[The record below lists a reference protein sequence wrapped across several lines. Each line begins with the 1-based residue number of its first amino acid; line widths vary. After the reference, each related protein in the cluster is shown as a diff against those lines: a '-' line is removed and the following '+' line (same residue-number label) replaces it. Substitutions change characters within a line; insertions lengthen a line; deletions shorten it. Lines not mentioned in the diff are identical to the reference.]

1 MRTWIIIDGEKTGPF
16 DIAQV
21 ARRIESGELKPE
33 QYGWIEGMREW
44 QPLSQMPQFSDAVA
58 SVSGKATPSTEE
70 TSLEVQPPPLPS
82 STNTQAP
89 PSRAAAWNIPPF
101 TPREKTIEIV
111 RRFFARWFD
120 FMLITNSIFVA
131 IIIAGENLKALFVNP
146 WFQYSI
152 MVAWILLD
160 SATVHIWKTSP
171 GKFLLGLR
179 VHRADGSRL
188 SAGASILRAAR
199 VFVMGMGMVH
209 PILLPLC
216 HGFSWW
222 FTKKFGASL
231 WDGPAGNRITTLP
244 ISVWRWALFIL
255 VAFTVVN
262 VSGIFLE
269 PITREMFLEMFPDKA
284 HLLPPPRTAP

>member
-33 QYGWIEGMREW
+33 QYGWIEGMKEW

-58 SVSGKATPSTEE
+58 SVSGKATPSTAE

-120 FMLITNSIFVA
+120 CMLIPNAICIA
-131 IIIAGENLKALFVNP
+131 IILSGADTKSLFVNP
-146 WFQYSI
+146 WFQYS
-152 MVAWILLD
+152 MMLAWILLD
-160 SATVHIWKTSP
+160 SATIHIWKTSP

-222 FTKKFGASL
+222 FSKKFGAAL
-231 WDGPAGNRITTLP
+231 WDGPTGNRITTLP
-244 ISVWRWALFIL
+244 LPIWRWVLFANLTIFVGCISYYFIAPVTNEIL
-255 VAFTVVN
+255 FE
-262 VSGIFLE
+262 L
-269 PITREMFLEMFPDKA
+269 FPEQFEQIKKN
-284 HLLPPPRTAP
+284 LNAP